1 MKFKTIKLLEEYI
14 EEYICGL
21 SVSKGPLSRT
31 HKAPA
36 HKKENI
42 NYTLITIKNFYSP
55 ENIKK
60 LQKVIK

>member
-14 EEYICGL
+14 EEYICSL

-31 HKAPA
+31 HT
-36 HKKENI
+36 KENI
-42 NYTLITIKNFYSP
+42 NYTLTLTTIKNFCSP